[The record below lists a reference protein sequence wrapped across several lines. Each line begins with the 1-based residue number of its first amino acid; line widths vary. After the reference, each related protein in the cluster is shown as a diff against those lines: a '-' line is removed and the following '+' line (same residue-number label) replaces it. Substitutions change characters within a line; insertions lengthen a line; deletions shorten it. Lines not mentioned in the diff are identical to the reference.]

1 MAAQTSMGGAP
12 GPGLRAASQLLAR
25 PWTLLIVAVI
35 AAGPC
40 RFTELAVTLD
50 GISTNLLTDRLKML
64 TAAGLIERGDHGREV
79 VYSLSDSGAGLRP
92 ALTHLEQWGR
102 TLTKM

>member
-1 MAAQTSMGGAP
+1 MVAQAGNGGAP

-50 GISTNLLTDRLKML
+50 GISTNLLTDRLKTL
-64 TAAGLIERGDHGREV
+64 TAAGLIEREGHSREV
-79 VYSLSDSGAGLRP
+79 MYSLSASGAALRP
-92 ALTHLEQWGR
+92 VLTQLEQWGR
-102 TLTKM
+102 TLTEK